1 MNKTVMI
8 LKHLQLFFNEFF
20 TTIAD
25 KLVRKLPLGKKH
37 YDCSF
42 ALLKNFYNNSK
53 REDFYLRH
61 VSEEFV
67 FKELSQL
74 NSYKSTGLDEIP
86 ARFLK
91 EGASFLKIPVTFLL
105 NMSIS
110 ENCVPDA
117 LKIARIKPLYKKNSN
132 LDVGNYRPVSILS
145 VVSKILE
152 KAIYIQLEAYLVKN
166 NIIFDYQSGFRSSF
180 STDTCLI
187 HLLGHIKM
195 KIANGLYTGMIP
207 LDLQKAF
214 DTVDHNICNKLKLM
228 DI

>member
-1 MNKTVMI
+1 MTKTVMI

-42 ALLKNFYNNSK
+42 AVLKNFYNNSK

-187 HLLGHIKM
+187 HLLDHIKM